1 MQVQAQSM
9 LAVRRSAGKPK
20 MPADGGVWLPQNFF
34 SISLPH
40 KLSLNLLGIFVKK
53 WLGFLKLGGNSLKKL
68 QSEWCSCAKVDGGTT
83 RVCSLLNVIK
93 KSDSA

>member
-9 LAVRRSAGKPK
+9 LAVQRLAAEPK

-34 SISLPH
+34 SIFLPH

-53 WLGFLKLGGNSLKKL
+53 
-68 QSEWCSCAKVDGGTT
+68 
-83 RVCSLLNVIK
+83 
-93 KSDSA
+93 